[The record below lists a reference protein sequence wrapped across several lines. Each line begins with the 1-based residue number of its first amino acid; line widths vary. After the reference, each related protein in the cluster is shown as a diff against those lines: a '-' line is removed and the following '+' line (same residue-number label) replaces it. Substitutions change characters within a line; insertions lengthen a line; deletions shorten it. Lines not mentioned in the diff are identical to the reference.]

1 MKKRRATSGASPQGA
16 VLVVEDEAPNLAF
29 LVRLLTVE
37 GYKVHTAVDGESAL
51 ASIERDS
58 PDIILLDVGLPGLDG
73 FEVCRRVK
81 QAPATRLT
89 PVVMITGLQA
99 REHRIEAINAGADDF
114 LAKPFDAEELRA
126 RVRSLV
132 RLKRYTDDLESAE
145 AVILSLGLTVEARDP
160 YTDGHCQRIANY
172 ATALGEDLSLSDDD
186 LAALYRGGYLHDIGK
201 IGIPDA
207 VLQKPETLTIA
218 EFDLMKQHTIIGERL
233 CGNLRLLGPVRSI
246 VRHHHERLDGSGYP
260 DGLRGED
267 VPVLAQIVSIADA
280 YDAITTTRPYRA
292 ALSPERAYEELRQD
306 VADGKRRRDLVEP
319 FIALGLNG
327 RLKQR
332 AQEPPLQASHAR
344 KPGNPR

>member
-1 MKKRRATSGASPQGA
+1 MTKRLPTPGPSARGA
-16 VLVVEDEAPNLAF
+16 VLVVEDEAPNLTL

-37 GYKVHTAVDGESAL
+37 GYDVRTAVDGESAL
-51 ASIERDS
+51 AAIERDS
-58 PDIILLDVGLPGLDG
+58 PDIILLDVELPGLDG

-89 PVVMITGLQA
+89 PVVMITRLQA
-99 REHRIEAINAGADDF
+99 REHRIEAINAGADDC

-132 RLKRYTDDLESAE
+132 RLKRYTDDFESAE
-145 AVILSLGLTVEARDP
+145 EVILSLALTIEARDP

-172 ATALGEDLSLSDDD
+172 ASALGEELSLANDD
-186 LAALYRGGYLHDIGK
+186 LAALTRGGYLHDIGK
-201 IGIPDA
+201 IAIPDA
-207 VLQKPETLTIA
+207 VLQKPAPLTEA

-246 VRHHHERLDGSGYP
+246 VRHHHERLDGTGYP
-260 DGLRGED
+260 DGLQGEH
-267 VPVLAQIVSIADA
+267 VPLLAQIVSIADV

-292 ALSPERAYEELRQD
+292 ALSPERAYEELRHD
-306 VADGKRRRDLVEP
+306 VNYGARRRDLVEA
-319 FIALGLNG
+319 FIALGLSG

-332 AQEPPLQASHAR
+332 AQDAADVS
-344 KPGNPR
+344 

>member
-1 MKKRRATSGASPQGA
+1 MTKRLPTPGPSARGA
-16 VLVVEDEAPNLAF
+16 VLVVEDEAPNLTL

-37 GYKVHTAVDGESAL
+37 GYDVRTAVDGESAL
-51 ASIERDS
+51 AAIERDS
-58 PDIILLDVGLPGLDG
+58 PDIILLDVELPGVDG

-99 REHRIEAINAGADDF
+99 REHRIEAINAGADDC

-132 RLKRYTDDLESAE
+132 RLKRYTDDFESAE
-145 AVILSLGLTVEARDP
+145 EVILSLALTIEARDP
-160 YTDGHCQRIANY
+160 YTDGHRQRIANY
-172 ATALGEDLSLSDDD
+172 ASALGEDLSLANDD
-186 LAALYRGGYLHDIGK
+186 LAALNRGGYLHDIGK
-201 IGIPDA
+201 IAIPDA
-207 VLQKPETLTIA
+207 VLQKPAPLTEA

-246 VRHHHERLDGSGYP
+246 VRHHHERLDGTGYP
-260 DGLRGED
+260 DGLQGEH
-267 VPVLAQIVSIADA
+267 VPLLAQIVSIADV

-292 ALSPERAYEELRQD
+292 ALSPERAYEELRHD
-306 VADGKRRRDLVEP
+306 VNYGARRRDLVEA
-319 FIALGLNG
+319 FIALGLSG

-332 AQEPPLQASHAR
+332 AQDAADVS
-344 KPGNPR
+344 